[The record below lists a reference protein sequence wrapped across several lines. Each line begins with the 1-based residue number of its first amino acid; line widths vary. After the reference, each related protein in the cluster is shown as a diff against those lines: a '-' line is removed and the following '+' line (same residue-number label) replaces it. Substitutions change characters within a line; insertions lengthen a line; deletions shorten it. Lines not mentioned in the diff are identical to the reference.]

1 MKIHIPHI
9 PPQTW
14 PAVVGMMALLLLAG
28 CRKDSE
34 QCHIGVA
41 QCSDDA
47 WREQMNREM
56 KTVAATRH
64 DVVLHF
70 RHAADNSTRQVAQ
83 IDSFVSERM
92 DLIIVAPNEADTVC
106 AAVERAEKA
115 GIPVVVVDRQ
125 VRTPHFTAYL
135 GGDNLKMGREAAAYF
150 AATHPEGGT
159 VWQVTGLGGS
169 TPARERAQGFAE
181 EMKRHAQFRLLPAA
195 DGGWKA
201 ETAAAQTKR
210 LLAQGQRPDFVFAH
224 NDPMAAAVEQV
235 MAAHGLHPA
244 IIGVDALDGKGLGLN
259 LVEEGRLKAS
269 LIYPT
274 AGDRVM
280 DVALRILD
288 GQPFERSQ
296 SFTTALVTKDNVNIF
311 RQQGRQMAER
321 EERIANLGSVL
332 SSTLSEYHTQQ
343 LLLGLAVGAALLVML
358 LFAVALRAFWLKAKW
373 NERLEKQNRLLEK
386 QRDELAE
393 MSRQVEEM
401 AQSKLNFFTNVS
413 HDFRTPLTLIA
424 GPLEQLF
431 EKAPP
436 ESEDHA
442 LLAIARRNVAVMQRL
457 VSQILDVRRMESG
470 QMALHL
476 SRVPLREKLGEWTSG
491 FLPMAKAHDIE
502 LLTDFSHLALPEDT
516 LWLDEEKLERI
527 CFNLLSNAFKFTPRG
542 GHICLSA
549 STATDSIGR
558 LLTLRLS
565 DSGRGMSPEEA
576 AHVFDRFY
584 QCDDLNGGSGI
595 GLTVT
600 QGFARLHGGTVR
612 AESDGPGCG
621 TTFVATLYEQPA
633 PADGLEHSAGTGA
646 MHINPLEIMP
656 SGTEASQSAPEEAKK
671 PLLLVIDDNE
681 DIRNYLRTMLARDFR
696 VTTAADGA
704 EGLKAT
710 QSERPDIVV
719 CDMMMP
725 VMDGLSCLKAI
736 RADAEVGCTPVV
748 MLTACALDA
757 ERVAGY
763 EGGADAYVAKPFSC
777 AVLRAR
783 LLSLLEGRRRF
794 RALLAAGTGLPECV
808 VAPEEDKDFA
818 LRLRRLIEEHLSES
832 DYNVEQLAR
841 GMALSRAQLYRRVKQ
856 LSGESPVEILRKAR
870 LARARDLLA
879 AGAAPGEVAYATGF
893 TSPSYFSKCFRE
905 EFGFP
910 PSEAAQRAG

>member
-47 WREQMNREM
+47 WRRQMNREM
-56 KTVAATRH
+56 KTMAATRH

-70 RHAADNSTRQVAQ
+70 RHAADNSARQVAQ
-83 IDSFVSERM
+83 IDSFVNEGM

-125 VRTPHFTAYL
+125 VHTPHFTAYL

-181 EMKRHAQFRLLPAA
+181 EMKHHAQFRLLPAA

-595 GLTVT
+595 GLTVA

-633 PADGLEHSAGTGA
+633 PADGLEHTAGTGA

-656 SGTEASQSAPEEAKK
+656 SETEASQPAPGEAKK

-681 DIRNYLRTMLARDFR
+681 DIRNYLRAMLARDFR

-794 RALLAAGTGLPECV
+794 RALLAAGTGLPES
-808 VAPEEDKDFA
+808 VAVPEEDKDFA
-818 LRLRRLIEEHLSES
+818 LRLRRLIEAHLSES
-832 DYNVEQLAR
+832 DYNVEQLAC

-856 LSGESPVEILRKAR
+856 LSGDSPVEILRKAR
-870 LARARDLLA
+870 LTRARDLLA

-893 TSPSYFSKCFRE
+893 SSPSYFSKCFRE
-905 EFGFP
+905 EYGFT
-910 PSEAAQRAG
+910 PSEVGAKA

>member
-1 MKIHIPHI
+1 M
-9 PPQTW
+9 
-14 PAVVGMMALLLLAG
+14 
-28 CRKDSE
+28 
-34 QCHIGVA
+34 
-41 QCSDDA
+41 
-47 WREQMNREM
+47 
-56 KTVAATRH
+56 
-64 DVVLHF
+64 
-70 RHAADNSTRQVAQ
+70 
-83 IDSFVSERM
+83 
-92 DLIIVAPNEADTVC
+92 
-106 AAVERAEKA
+106 
-115 GIPVVVVDRQ
+115 
-125 VRTPHFTAYL
+125 
-135 GGDNLKMGREAAAYF
+135 
-150 AATHPEGGT
+150 
-159 VWQVTGLGGS
+159 
-169 TPARERAQGFAE
+169 
-181 EMKRHAQFRLLPAA
+181 
-195 DGGWKA
+195 
-201 ETAAAQTKR
+201 
-210 LLAQGQRPDFVFAH
+210 
-224 NDPMAAAVEQV
+224 
-235 MAAHGLHPA
+235 
-244 IIGVDALDGKGLGLN
+244 
-259 LVEEGRLKAS
+259 
-269 LIYPT
+269 
-274 AGDRVM
+274 
-280 DVALRILD
+280 
-288 GQPFERSQ
+288 
-296 SFTTALVTKDNVNIF
+296 
-311 RQQGRQMAER
+311 
-321 EERIANLGSVL
+321 
-332 SSTLSEYHTQQ
+332 
-343 LLLGLAVGAALLVML
+343 
-358 LFAVALRAFWLKAKW
+358 
-373 NERLEKQNRLLEK
+373 
-386 QRDELAE
+386 
-393 MSRQVEEM
+393 
-401 AQSKLNFFTNVS
+401 
-413 HDFRTPLTLIA
+413 
-424 GPLEQLF
+424 
-431 EKAPP
+431 
-436 ESEDHA
+436 
-442 LLAIARRNVAVMQRL
+442 
-457 VSQILDVRRMESG
+457 
-470 QMALHL
+470 
-476 SRVPLREKLGEWTSG
+476 PLREKLGEWTSG

-832 DYNVEQLAR
+832 DYNVEQLAC